1 MAKELNKE
9 RALTLE
15 SIRVLDAI
23 DRRGSFAA
31 AADELGKVPSALSY
45 TVQKLEDELD
55 AMLFDRSGHRTK
67 FTPAG
72 RMLLERGRVLLEAAE
87 HLVGETRALARGWE
101 ISKQLILLIYVII
114 LSGHLRCGRNN
125 HGGNMFRLQIFVN
138 IFFLIVLVTRP
149 WLAGGNLFI
158 RNIISCSILYVLQEY
173 LIKKIRLSR
182 PVVYLIQFVRE
193 ERYSLLPFLP
203 TFLMWGRKLSSRKPV
218 VVVNS
223 RILLFM
229 FVVR

>member
-1 MAKELNKE
+1 M
-9 RALTLE
+9 
-15 SIRVLDAI
+15 
-23 DRRGSFAA
+23 
-31 AADELGKVPSALSY
+31 
-45 TVQKLEDELD
+45 
-55 AMLFDRSGHRTK
+55 
-67 FTPAG
+67 
-72 RMLLERGRVLLEAAE
+72 
-87 HLVGETRALARGWE
+87 
-101 ISKQLILLIYVII
+101 ILLIYVII